1 MRKVLIMA
9 VLLMAAVAQATDF
22 TVMVGDEFV
31 FSDVSLSRMGP
42 FQVGIAGAIGYNV
55 ESSNVF
61 NDLDVDFGDHMVG
74 PIVRLHALPE
84 DSDVTLCAFYAPM
97 YANADISNDAYEIL
111 GATLAYRGWG
121 VSYQRYLDAYK
132 MSNDNPNNDRL
143 MLTWTGKF

>member
-9 VLLMAAVAQATDF
+9 VLLCASVAQAADF

-42 FQVGIAGAIGYNV
+42 FQLGIAGAIGYNV

-61 NDLDVDFGDHMVG
+61 NDLDIDFQDHMVG
-74 PIVRLHALPE
+74 PIVRIHVLPE
-84 DSDVTLCAFYAPM
+84 DSDVTLCGFYAPM
-97 YANADISNDAYEIL
+97 FANADPSQSSYDIL
-111 GATLAYRGWG
+111 GATLTYKGWG
-121 VSYQRYLDAYK
+121 VSYQRYLDEYL
-132 MSNDNPNNDRL
+132 MTRDPNNDRL